1 MYAMGRRVA
10 AREDLNTLDR
20 KFEKSEDD
28 LKAIQNVGQI
38 IGEVLKQ
45 LDEDRC
51 AFSHLVVGN
60 GHSVLVRGRVSCS
73 VHCLHV

>member
-1 MYAMGRRVA
+1 VEGA
-10 AREDLNTLDR
+10 AREDLNVLDR

-51 AFSHLVVGN
+51 ACPSCVFCDQWFN
-60 GHSVLVRGRVSCS
+60 ARPHSI
-73 VHCLHV
+73 